1 MDKQDWEDH
10 YEAVGEVEGY
20 KSIYIPDDKEALEKR
35 DKIRKD
41 MKLDAE
47 KTIAANF
54 KKSRAARK
62 RHYVKMLIV
71 RAKTNKAFRDAC
83 KKKVG

>member
-1 MDKQDWEDH
+1 MDKQDWKDH
-10 YEAVGEVEGY
+10 YEAVEEVEGY
-20 KSIYIPDDKEALEKR
+20 KSIYIPDDKEDLEKR
-35 DKIRKD
+35 DEIRKD

-47 KTIAANF
+47 KTIAANN
-54 KKSRAARK
+54 KKSAAARK